1 MVDILFGL
9 FLWNNNRELRKI
21 VAITSP
27 PWNSRITTIFTI
39 LEQQIYVWMHNYY
52 SYFENNGYSA
62 IPDPSK
68 HTLKDRLY
76 VCLRAKIKKLI
87 VEFEIWSH
95 VYAGKTPTTWVLD
108 VVELDSRNPFEHESD
123 PI

>member
-68 HTLKDRLY
+68 YTLKDRLY

-87 VEFEIWSH
+87 VEFEI
-95 VYAGKTPTTWVLD
+95 
-108 VVELDSRNPFEHESD
+108 
-123 PI
+123 